1 MTGCPCRGYSFACD
15 GQLLM
20 GKVGKVQFEW
30 QETDFH
36 SPRGGKA
43 LSEGL
48 NGITVHLNEFPEL

>member
-1 MTGCPCRGYSFACD
+1 
-15 GQLLM
+15 M